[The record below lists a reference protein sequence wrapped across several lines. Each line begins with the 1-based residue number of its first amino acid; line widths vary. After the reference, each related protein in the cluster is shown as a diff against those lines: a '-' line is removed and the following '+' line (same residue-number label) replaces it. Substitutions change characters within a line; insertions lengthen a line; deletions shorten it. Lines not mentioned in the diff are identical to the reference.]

1 MIQLLE
7 SLKYLNE
14 KKVIHRDIKSSN
26 VYLTVDGNLKLGDFG
41 IAKVLS
47 CTSDVAK
54 TVVGTPY
61 YMSPEVCENKPYT
74 SKSDIWSLGCLF
86 YELATLRHPFIGNSF
101 LALVMNI
108 LKSSPDPI
116 EYYSEPVKTIISMML
131 TKDSKVR
138 PSAAEILNMPYF
150 SQEEK
155 SEKAEIEYDISFSS
169 EGQEILYDYK
179 EETMAVSGI
188 NPLELINTDSFEPSE
203 NSLTEYNYSMTIPT
217 FTPDIKVMQKSAENT
232 SKSNTKVEK
241 LAESDEEEYEYEDDF
256 ESVTIK

>member
-74 SKSDIWSLGCLF
+74 SKSDIWSL
-86 YELATLRHPFIGNSF
+86 
-101 LALVMNI
+101 
-108 LKSSPDPI
+108 
-116 EYYSEPVKTIISMML
+116 
-131 TKDSKVR
+131 
-138 PSAAEILNMPYF
+138 
-150 SQEEK
+150 
-155 SEKAEIEYDISFSS
+155 
-169 EGQEILYDYK
+169 
-179 EETMAVSGI
+179 
-188 NPLELINTDSFEPSE
+188 
-203 NSLTEYNYSMTIPT
+203 
-217 FTPDIKVMQKSAENT
+217 
-232 SKSNTKVEK
+232 
-241 LAESDEEEYEYEDDF
+241 
-256 ESVTIK
+256 